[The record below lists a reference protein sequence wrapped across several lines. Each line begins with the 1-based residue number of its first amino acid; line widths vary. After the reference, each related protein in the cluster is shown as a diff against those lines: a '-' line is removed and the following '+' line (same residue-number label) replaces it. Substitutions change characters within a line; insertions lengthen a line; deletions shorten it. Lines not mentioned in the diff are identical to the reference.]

1 MTLSINMTDLEKF
14 LRFTKYK
21 MIEHNNPKLIILGYP
36 QILRHCLY
44 PKIFR
49 PFTLMKMIYR
59 APQLPDDNEVN
70 QLLSK
75 AAEKIFNDDKNF
87 HIDIIQSRN
96 LTTVAGDSVIQ
107 YQPTDGTIDLSLK
120 HYLVIEKV

>member
-1 MTLSINMTDLEKF
+1 MTLSINTTDLEKF

-44 PKIFR
+44 PKIFQ

-59 APQLPDDNEVN
+59 APELPDDNEVN
-70 QLLSK
+70 QLLSN
-75 AAEKIFNDDKNF
+75 AAEKIFNDNKNF
-87 HIDIIQSRN
+87 
-96 LTTVAGDSVIQ
+96 TTFLFPSQGGRPHRPFPYLGYNRCLKSF
-107 YQPTDGTIDLSLK
+107 LRFLLK
-120 HYLVIEKV
+120 HISS